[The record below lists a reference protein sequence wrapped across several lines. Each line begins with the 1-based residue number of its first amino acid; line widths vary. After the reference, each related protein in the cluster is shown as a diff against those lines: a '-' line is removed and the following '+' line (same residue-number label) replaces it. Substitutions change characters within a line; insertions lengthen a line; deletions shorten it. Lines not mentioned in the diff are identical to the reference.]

1 MSSLKHISTD
11 TQTQIDLPWK
21 LIRFGISAYD
31 CECNFPFAQLY
42 VANNSTQIACK
53 NKLLHFAI
61 YKFHIVGS
69 ISTCNNR
76 WQHTHRWTLF
86 TLEKLG
92 LKQKK
97 SSVERKRG
105 ETIEREVHIPEW
117 QSRDR
122 HRHTLQ
128 SPMHLPIVPL
138 ACLHYQPHSHSHYRF
153 SSLWF
158 KQQ

>member
-97 SSVERKRG
+97 IIGWAQERRNDRERGAYTWVAVQRSAPAHAAIANASAHRPSRLPTLSTPFTFTLSV
-105 ETIEREVHIPEW
+105 
-117 QSRDR
+117 Q
-122 HRHTLQ
+122 
-128 SPMHLPIVPL
+128 
-138 ACLHYQPHSHSHYRF
+138 F
-153 SSLWF
+153 SLI
-158 KQQ
+158 